1 MPKPGVI
8 KFDPVTDA
16 VRRTNGIQQP
26 NILVHANVLQGANI
40 CGADTLQK
48 LRDPFSERPDE
59 VLSEEPK
66 LYVQI
71 MLRVVVTPI
80 NFVPSEK
87 GSLRCQDCQVDLHRH
102 SRQLNMVEKLYQ
114 SSVIWVNQEKVMFDC
129 FKLAI
134 SVVNFEKIFSSY
146 LLISMDMN

>member
-8 KFDPVTDA
+8 KFDPVTEA

-26 NILVHANVLQGANI
+26 DILVHANVLQRANI

-48 LRDPFSERPDE
+48 LRDPFPEGPDE

-87 GSLRCQDCQVDLHRH
+87 GSLRCQDVFLCWYNAERTKIVRWI
-102 SRQLNMVEKLYQ
+102 
-114 SSVIWVNQEKVMFDC
+114 VIVI
-129 FKLAI
+129 LA
-134 SVVNFEKIFSSY
+134 S
-146 LLISMDMN
+146 